1 MIQIG
6 VSVYCLS
13 GGDVGV
19 LGHVLGGEWPMA
31 FEIWFAPWQ
40 MDTTCVVGIDIQC
53 VAFECAVVEQIWTVV

>member
-1 MIQIG
+1 MR
-6 VSVYCLS
+6 
-13 GGDVGV
+13 
-19 LGHVLGGEWPMA
+19 GHVFGGEWPMA